1 MRTAADGAGERA
13 LRCLVAA
20 RADINAREAA
30 QGRTALF
37 LAACFGHAEAA
48 EALARP
54 GGDADSDAGSQPGV
68 MDTSPV

>member
-20 RADINAREAA
+20 RAEINAREAA

-37 LAACFGHAEAA
+37 LAACFRHAEAA

-54 GGDADSDAGSQPGV
+54 GGDVDVVSQGS
-68 MDTSPV
+68 